1 MPYLATYFQHIYLS
15 NNSMK
20 QLNHHI
26 AINAQ
31 GSPFDFCWEILQK
44 KKKKKKF
51 RENDTL

>member
-1 MPYLATYFQHIYLS
+1 
-15 NNSMK
+15 MK
-20 QLNHHI
+20 QLNDHI

-51 RENDTL
+51 RENDTLWG